1 MTLWEHLEELR
12 RRIFIALGGWLVM
25 AMIAFSFRF
34 NILEWIKQPLPDS
47 FNLQFFTVF
56 EPFIVA
62 MNIAAFGGL
71 VLAAPIIGWQ
81 TWAFIA
87 PALYAKEKRY
97 AVPFIIGTALAFIS
111 GVAFGRYVALPFAL
125 PLLLSILGDQAQAM
139 LSIQSY
145 TGTLLMYMGVF
156 GLLFEMP
163 VLGFL
168 LARLGL
174 IKHAWLQKYRRHSIV
189 ATLIL
194 AALVTPTAD
203 PFNLAIVGVPLL
215 LLYEVSIF
223 VVRLAE
229 PKEALVEKKA

>member
-12 RRIFIALGGWLVM
+12 RRIFIALAGWLVT
-25 AMIAFSFRF
+25 ASIAFGFRF
-34 NILEWIKQPLPDS
+34 TILEWLKQPLPDT
-47 FNLQFFTVF
+47 FDLQFFTVF

-81 TWAFIA
+81 AWAFIA
-87 PALYAKEKRY
+87 PALYDKEKGY
-97 AVPFIIGTALAFIS
+97 AIPFIVGTACAFII

-125 PLLLSILGDQAQAM
+125 PMLLSILGDQVQAM
-139 LSIQSY
+139 LSIKSY

-156 GLLFEMP
+156 GVLFEMP
-163 VLGFL
+163 VLSFL
-168 LARLGL
+168 LARLGFL
-174 IKHAWLQKYRRHSIV
+174 KHAFLRKYRRHSIIITV
-189 ATLIL
+189 IV

-203 PFNLAIVGVPLL
+203 PFNLALVGIPLL

-229 PKEALVEKKA
+229 PKEALIENKA